1 MHTSINVN
9 KNIMYSLHRPRNEL
23 KFNNVPTVFPA
34 VLDPKDLAICT
45 EDILPTVY
53 RLSTHFQLTPRAVI
67 KMYTNDCRD

>member
-9 KNIMYSLHRPRNEL
+9 KNIMYNLCSVRNEL
-23 KFNNVPTVFPA
+23 KFNNVPTVFLV

-53 RLSTHFQLTPRAVI
+53 RLLTHFQLTLRAVI